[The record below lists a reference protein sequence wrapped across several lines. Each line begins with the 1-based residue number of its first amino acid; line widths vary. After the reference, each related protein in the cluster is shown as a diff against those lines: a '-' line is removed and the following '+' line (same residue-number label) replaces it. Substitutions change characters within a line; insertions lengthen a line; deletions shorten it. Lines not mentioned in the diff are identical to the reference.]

1 MQSASTIPRMTEHVE
16 RDAAREITGYWWI
29 WLVAG
34 VGWVVVAL
42 LILQFDHASVRSV
55 AILFGVM
62 FMLAGLENI
71 ALARFEPPYRWVWAL
86 FGLLFLV
93 AGLLCVIDPERSF
106 AAIADLLAFLFLVVG
121 IWWLIRAFLERPVNP
136 HWWVGLVTGVLMTV
150 LAFWTAGQLFAEKAY
165 VLLVLAGIWE
175 LIEGITN
182 IVRAF
187 EMRELHET
195 L

>member
-1 MQSASTIPRMTEHVE
+1 MTEHAV
-16 RDAAREITGYWWI
+16 RDAAREITGYWWV

-34 VGWVVVAL
+34 VGWVAVAL
-42 LILQFDHASVRSV
+42 LILQFDHASARSV
-55 AILFGVM
+55 ATLVGVM
-62 FMLAGLENI
+62 FVLAGLENI
-71 ALARFEPPYRWVWAL
+71 ALARFDLPYRWVWAL

-93 AGLLCVIDPERSF
+93 AGLWCVIDPERSF

-121 IWWLIRAFLERPVNP
+121 IWQLIRAFLEQPVNP
-136 HWWVGLVTGVLMTV
+136 RWWIALVTGALMTA
-150 LAFWTAGQLFAEKAY
+150 LAFWTAGQFFAEKAY
-165 VLLVLAGIWE
+165 ILLVLAGIWE

-187 EMRELHET
+187 DIRELHET

>member
-1 MQSASTIPRMTEHVE
+1 MTEQEHAV
-16 RDAAREITGYWWI
+16 RDAAREITGYWWV

-34 VGWVVVAL
+34 VGWVAVAL
-42 LILQFDHASVRSV
+42 IVLQFDHASVRSV

-71 ALARFEPPYRWVWAL
+71 ALARFEAPYRWVWAL

-121 IWWLIRAFLERPVNP
+121 IWQLIRAFLEQPVNP
-136 HWWVGLVTGVLMTV
+136 RWWIALVTGALMTA
-150 LAFWTAGQLFAEKAY
+150 LAFWTAGQFFAEKAY
-165 VLLVLAGIWE
+165 ILLVLAGIWE

-187 EMRELHET
+187 DIRELHET